1 MKKTYSEPQQ
11 PEIPRLA
18 LRPKE
23 AAVALGMSE
32 KALFSRTVPR
42 GDIPAVKL
50 GSRVAYFPHQIREW
64 ADRELARQQRA
75 AQQQT
80 DGEEGVA

>member
-1 MKKTYSEPQQ
+1 MKNIYADNPT
-11 PEIPRLA
+11 PELPRLA

-23 AAVALGMSE
+23 AAIALGMSE
-32 KALFSRTVPR
+32 KALWARTFPR

-64 ADRELARQQRA
+64 ADK
-75 AQQQT
+75 
-80 DGEEGVA
+80 